1 MSFDLTWDD
10 SITGA
15 KLDAAITEGLRHG
28 ATTLRDEAVE
38 RTPED
43 TGDLR
48 DSAGVDVK
56 GNEASVFFGTDHA
69 IVVHEKLDLHHTN
82 GQAKFLESALESEAD
97 RIVED
102 IAAGMQRVLDG

>member
-1 MSFDLTWDD
+1 MSFELTWDD
-10 SITGA
+10 SIAGS

-43 TGDLR
+43 TGALR
-48 DSAGVDVK
+48 DSAGIDVQ
-56 GNEASVFFGTDHA
+56 GNEASVYYGEFYAPF
-69 IVVHEKLDLHHTN
+69 VHEKLDHHHTN
-82 GQAKFLESALESEAD
+82 GQAKFLESALTSEAD

-102 IAAGMQRVLDG
+102 IGAGMQRVLDG